1 VSGADDTF
9 RVFVDARW
17 PALVR
22 FAWTLTGDRG
32 HAEDVVQSAL
42 EKTWRRWRHVRLEG
56 AEAYV
61 RAAVVNTVI
70 SRARRRRVL
79 ETFLPAGAQEGG
91 VPAGGAGDGDVAEE
105 RALAEAVW
113 AELALLPPR
122 MRAVVVLRFLEDLS
136 EASTAQLLG
145 CSVGTVKS
153 QTNRAMARLR
163 ERTALRDLVGVP
175 AAGEGER

>member
-1 VSGADDTF
+1 VTGPDDVF
-9 RVFVDARW
+9 RTFVDTRW
-17 PALVR
+17 QALVR
-22 FAWTLTGDRG
+22 FAWSLTGDRG
-32 HAEDVVQSAL
+32 EAEDVVQSVL
-42 EKTWRRWRHVRLEG
+42 ERTWRRWDRIRLDG

-61 RAAVVNTVI
+61 RAGIVNDVV

-79 ETFLPAGAQEGG
+79 EVLRPWAGERDDDHPPVTDRA
-91 VPAGGAGDGDVAEE
+91 DD

-136 EASTAQLLG
+136 EAQTAHLLG

-153 QTNRAMARLR
+153 QTNRAMTRLR
-163 ERTALRDLVGVP
+163 ERTPLRDLVGV
-175 AAGEGER
+175 GVDTEVER